1 MAENTTKDFIIQ
13 TANQLFLERGYP
25 NVTIQDICEAC
36 GITKTTFYYHLKSK
50 EDLIINNYD
59 PITSNLTSLLLSM
72 VTVDN
77 YWEKLMLCF
86 EALVQESMKY
96 GPDLYS
102 QLFIANLKE
111 DRGSFDFRDHL
122 TEAAVAIIA
131 QAQKAGQIRNPN
143 PPDQLYKTSAY
154 LFTGYE
160 IIWCIKKG
168 NFDWKKEIRRS
179 MELFFDTAPE
189 LRIKS

>member
-1 MAENTTKDFIIQ
+1 
-13 TANQLFLERGYP
+13 
-25 NVTIQDICEAC
+25 
-36 GITKTTFYYHLKSK
+36 
-50 EDLIINNYD
+50 
-59 PITSNLTSLLLSM
+59 
-72 VTVDN
+72 
-77 YWEKLMLCF
+77 MLCF

-122 TEAAVAIIA
+122 TEVAVAIIA